1 MATVNYSVPDEIK
14 EQFNKTFSQE
24 NKSRVIARL
33 MEQAIEERRFARDRA
48 RAIDAV
54 LARRGRRKSASDSRI
69 RRARRAGRP

>member
-14 EQFNKTFSQE
+14 EEFNKAFARQ

-33 MEQAIEERRFARDRA
+33 MEQAVEERRIERDRA

-54 LARRGRRKSASDSRI
+54 LGRRASRRPASNTQI
-69 RRARRAGRP
+69 RKARAAGRP

>member
-14 EQFNKTFSQE
+14 EQFNKAFGRE

-33 MEQAIEERRFARDRA
+33 MAQAVEERRIERDRA

-54 LARRGRRKSASDSRI
+54 LGRRASRKPVSDGRI
-69 RRARRAGRP
+69 AKARAAGRP